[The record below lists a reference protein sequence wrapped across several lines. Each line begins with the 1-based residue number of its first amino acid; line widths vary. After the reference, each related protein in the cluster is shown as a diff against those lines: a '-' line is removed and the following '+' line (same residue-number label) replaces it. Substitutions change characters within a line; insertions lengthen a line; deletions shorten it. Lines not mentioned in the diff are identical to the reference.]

1 MKIVMDFRKY
11 DGVMGGVERAVIQ
24 ITDCVARQGHEVV
37 LLPKE
42 NRLDEVKA
50 EFEGVPN
57 LKFVPLAVRT
67 HVMSAKNAY
76 LDSVRIQE
84 IVSNEGADVIHF
96 PYNWSFPFRKGVP
109 SVLTVHDVIP
119 LSFREAMGFF
129 TNYLLYRP
137 GMRMACRLNN
147 VIATVSEFSKR
158 DIAEKLGVSP
168 MKIKVIPNGLR
179 EPHEPNE
186 TIEAELEVK
195 YGLQGGFIIYVGG
208 IHERKNV
215 VGLIHAFAKLVDRSG
230 FPGKLLVTGSVSGA
244 PYQIKMKKLVDA
256 AVRDT
261 GMEGRVVFTG
271 FISDEELDL
280 LMRRALFLA
289 YLSLYE
295 GFGIPVLEAMKVG
308 TPVLT
313 SNLTAMPEV
322 AGGAALLVD
331 PHSIEDITLAMSRL
345 LQENE
350 LRQNLIGKG
359 KERASSYS
367 WEGTAQSYL
376 NLYEG
381 LCN

>member
-11 DGVMGGVERAVIQ
+11 DGVIGGVEQAVIQ
-24 ITDCVARQGHEVV
+24 ITDCIARQGHQVV

-42 NRLDEVKA
+42 NRLAEVKA
-50 EFEGVPN
+50 EFKDVSN
-57 LKFVPLAVRT
+57 IKFMPLDVHT

-84 IVSNEGADVIHF
+84 IARIEGADVIHF
-96 PYNWSFPFRKGVP
+96 PYNWSFPFGKGVP

-119 LSFREAMGFF
+119 LTLREAMGFF

-137 GMRMACRLNN
+137 GMRIACHLND

-168 MKIKVIPNGLR
+168 IKIKVIPNGLR
-179 EPHEPNE
+179 EPYRPNE
-186 TIEAELEVK
+186 ILQVEQDEK
-195 YGLQGGFIIYVGG
+195 YGLQGDFILYVGG

-215 VGLIHAFAKLVDRSG
+215 VGLIHAFARLVDRSG

-256 AVRDT
+256 AVRET

-271 FISDEELDL
+271 FITDEELDL

-289 YLSLYE
+289 YPSLYE
-295 GFGIPVLEAMKVG
+295 GFGIPVLEAMRVG

-322 AGGAALLVD
+322 AGDAAILVD
-331 PHSIEDITLAMSRL
+331 PHNIEDIAVAMSRL

-350 LRQNLIGKG
+350 LRQNLIVKG
-359 KERASSYS
+359 RERASSYS
-367 WEGTAQSYL
+367 WQGTAQLYL
-376 NLYEG
+376 DLYEG
-381 LCN
+381 LCS